1 MSQALCGESV
11 DEPFTVR
18 GIAEAVEAVVDGLD
32 ASRAATPVIV
42 DCGVD
47 PSCLPVSA
55 TIAVDEYAR
64 SVLYNGLRHYDAA
77 RSAARRACSL
87 EGFLL
92 LDAALA
98 ELVEASVRCNR
109 RDDAL
114 QALRRLVART
124 TPTGSYW
131 ATGITACARALV
143 GAAAGERG
151 VEADFA
157 VGIDRL
163 SAADADVA
171 AARARLLYGEWLRRQ
186 QRRIDARSQL
196 ARALAVFER
205 VAMHGF
211 AERARRELLATAE
224 TGRRRTDDT
233 RLGLTAQEAH
243 IADLAA
249 EGRTNIEIG
258 QVVFLSPRTVEWH
271 LRSVFRKLGITSRR
285 DLRRLAATHDPV

>member
-1 MSQALCGESV
+1 MSQALCGDWV

-18 GIAEAVEAVVDGLD
+18 AIAEAVEAVVNGLD
-32 ASRAATPVIV
+32 APRVATPVIV

-47 PSCLPVSA
+47 PSSMPAST

-77 RSAARRACSL
+77 RTAARRACSL
-87 EGFLL
+87 EGFPL

-98 ELVEASVRCNR
+98 ELVEASVRCNQ
-109 RDDAL
+109 RDDARH
-114 QALRRLVART
+114 ALGRLVART
-124 TPTGSYW
+124 TPTSSHW
-131 ATGITACARALV
+131 AAGIAACARALV
-143 GAAAGERG
+143 GAADDDHG
-151 VEADFA
+151 VEADFVVA
-157 VGIDRL
+157 IDRL
-163 SAADADVA
+163 AAADADVA
-171 AARARLLYGEWLRRQ
+171 AARASLLYGEWLRRQ
-186 QRRIDARSQL
+186 LRRIDARSQL

-205 VAMHGF
+205 VGMHGF

-243 IADLAA
+243 IADLA
-249 EGRTNIEIG
+249 GDGSTNIEIG
-258 QVVFLSPRTVEWH
+258 QLLFLSPRTVEWH

-285 DLRRLAATHDPV
+285 DLRQRAATPAGA